1 MAMDQKIVAGA
12 GRLGYGVILFSHY
25 VRSMHSKL
33 PCGEEADFWAVQ
45 LDCNWT
51 DKTADFVTN
60 SANST
65 YTTKP
70 DI

>member
-25 VRSMHSKL
+25 VRSMHSKW
-33 PCGEEADFWAVQ
+33 PCGEEADFLAVH

-51 DKTADFVTN
+51 DKTADFVCQSQSN
-60 SANST
+60 C
-65 YTTKP
+65 
-70 DI
+70 I